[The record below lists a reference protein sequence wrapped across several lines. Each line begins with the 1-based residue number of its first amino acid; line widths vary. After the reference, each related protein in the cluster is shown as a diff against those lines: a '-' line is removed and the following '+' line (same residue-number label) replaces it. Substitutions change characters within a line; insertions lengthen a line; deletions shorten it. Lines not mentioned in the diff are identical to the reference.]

1 MELKNRFVRSA
12 TWDATADNTGAV
24 TDASLAI
31 YRKLAQGGVGLI
43 VSGYAFVSSLGQVV
57 HNQYGVHSDDML
69 PGLRSLAEVV
79 HREGTGIALQ
89 IVHAGI
95 NSRYLSRQGIASLAV
110 SRLSE
115 VDRPHREMTDAD
127 IEIIVADYA
136 SAALRA
142 KEASFDAVQFHGAHG
157 YLMSQFLS
165 PLFNLRAD
173 RWGGTSENR
182 RRFLLE
188 VISKV
193 RQAVGADFPV
203 LIKFGVLDDREGGL
217 PLADGVEAARQMAEA
232 GIDAIEVSAGVG
244 TSLQAMRENDP
255 ERTYFRERTAALKRA
270 VSLPVIEVGGIRSL
284 ETAQSIVDSGDA
296 DLLSMSRPLI
306 RQPDLIARWQRG
318 ERDQA
323 TCISC
328 GRCQAL
334 VGRGE
339 PLECGE
345 DRRLRGE
352 MV

>member
-1 MELKNRFVRSA
+1 M
-12 TWDATADNTGAV
+12 
-24 TDASLAI
+24 
-31 YRKLAQGGVGLI
+31 GLI
-43 VSGYAFVSSLGQVV
+43 VSGYAFISSLGQAV

-69 PGLRSLAEVV
+69 PGLRRMAETV
-79 HREGTGIALQ
+79 HREGGRIALQ

-110 SRLSE
+110 SSLPE

-127 IEIIVADYA
+127 IETIIADLA

-142 KEASFDAVQFHGAHG
+142 KDASFDAVQFHGAHG

-173 RWGGTSENR
+173 RWGGSPDNR
-182 RRFLLE
+182 RRFHLE
-188 VISKV
+188 VIGKV
-193 RQAVGADFPV
+193 RQAVGAEFPL

-217 PLADGVEAARQMAEA
+217 SLADGVETARQMAGA

-244 TSLQAMRENDP
+244 RSIQVMKEGDP
-255 ERTYFRERTAALKRA
+255 ERAYFRERAAALKRV
-270 VSLPVIEVGGIRSL
+270 VSVPVIEVGGIRSL
-284 ETAQSIVDSGDA
+284 ETAQSIVGSGDA
-296 DLLSMSRPLI
+296 DLLSICRPLI

-318 ERDQA
+318 EKSPA

-345 DRRLRGE
+345 DRRLRE
-352 MV
+352 EAA